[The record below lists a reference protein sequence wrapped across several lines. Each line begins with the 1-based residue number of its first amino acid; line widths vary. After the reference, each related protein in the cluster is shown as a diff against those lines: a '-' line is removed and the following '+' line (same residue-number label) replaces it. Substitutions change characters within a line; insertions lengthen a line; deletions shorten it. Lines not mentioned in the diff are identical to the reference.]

1 MLDFAVTHAQQSKYT
16 DTARNASWVAA
27 GSFAEHYASDQKARQ
42 RRESESAGSDFTAM
56 VESYG
61 SWSSSGLAVFRKVG
75 ERRAKTSNGI
85 LSDGAA
91 TLQLVTDVNIT
102 LMRRQARMMIS
113 RMPVDDLLTPLI
125 EQ

>member
-1 MLDFAVTHAQQSKYT
+1 M
-16 DTARNASWVAA
+16 AA

-56 VESYG
+56 VVESYG
-61 SWSSSGLAVFRKVG
+61 SWSSSALAVLRKVG
-75 ERRAKTSNGI
+75 ERRAKASNGI

-91 TLQLVTDVNIT
+91 TLQLVTDLNIT

-113 RMPVDDLLTPLI
+113 RMPVDDLPTPLI